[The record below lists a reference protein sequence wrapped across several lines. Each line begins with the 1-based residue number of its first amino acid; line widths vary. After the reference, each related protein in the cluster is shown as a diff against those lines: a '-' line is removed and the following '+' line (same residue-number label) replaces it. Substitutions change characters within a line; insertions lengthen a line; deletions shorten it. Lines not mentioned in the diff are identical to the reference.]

1 MQTKII
7 IVGDREYGDIDTAKK
22 LYRREREREYISRKK
37 LQVHSSYIQYSLKKP
52 KSMTFNID
60 PSSMKNLR
68 SKLIWCYTKVIV
80 DFNEYINI
88 KVIVEF
94 YFNVDVWFNK
104 SSM

>member
-1 MQTKII
+1 
-7 IVGDREYGDIDTAKK
+7 
-22 LYRREREREYISRKK
+22 
-37 LQVHSSYIQYSLKKP
+37 
-52 KSMTFNID
+52 MTFNID

-68 SKLIWCYTKVIV
+68 SKLIWCYRKVIV
-80 DFNEYINI
+80 DFNAYIDI

>member
-22 LYRREREREYISRKK
+22 LYRRERERVYFQKN

-60 PSSMKNLR
+60 P
-68 SKLIWCYTKVIV
+68 
-80 DFNEYINI
+80 
-88 KVIVEF
+88 
-94 YFNVDVWFNK
+94 
-104 SSM
+104 

>member
-1 MQTKII
+1 MSTVILTRLKNYI
-7 IVGDREYGDIDTAKK
+7 EE
-22 LYRREREREYISRKK
+22 RERERVYFQKN